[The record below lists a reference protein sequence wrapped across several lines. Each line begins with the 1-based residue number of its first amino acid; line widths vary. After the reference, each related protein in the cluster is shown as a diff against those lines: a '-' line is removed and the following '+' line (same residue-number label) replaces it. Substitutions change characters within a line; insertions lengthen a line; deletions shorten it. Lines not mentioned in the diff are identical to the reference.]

1 MKRNFYI
8 LLLLFSLLFNIIVYL
23 CSGLITEYCDIYYIF
38 CIVMY
43 ITLILLGTY
52 QQKGITMLLIFQA
65 PFGLFILGRFI
76 AHYLDGALNL
86 ETIDFF
92 YATRLNT
99 EKVINYL
106 SINMF
111 FSNGICWLCDTI
123 DKNAWPA
130 L

>member
-1 MKRNFYI
+1 
-8 LLLLFSLLFNIIVYL
+8 
-23 CSGLITEYCDIYYIF
+23 
-38 CIVMY
+38 
-43 ITLILLGTY
+43 
-52 QQKGITMLLIFQA
+52 MLLIFQA

-111 FSNGICWLCDTI
+111 FFLMVFVGYAIPSIKMPGQHYDLRLNETVVRYFSRIV
-123 DKNAWPA
+123 
-130 L
+130 